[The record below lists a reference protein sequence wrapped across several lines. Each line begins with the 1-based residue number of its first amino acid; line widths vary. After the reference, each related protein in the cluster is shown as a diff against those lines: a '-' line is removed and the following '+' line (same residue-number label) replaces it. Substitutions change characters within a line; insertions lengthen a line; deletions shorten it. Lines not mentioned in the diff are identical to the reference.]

1 MELED
6 TEFDTWDVRVNK
18 NQSLPSKRP
27 GLKRQTQTYPHIY
40 TFSHRKV
47 PTHTHIHIYSHT
59 YTYIH
64 TIYVRMLIH
73 KYTYMYTHIHI
84 HPEIHTH
91 IHVCLGVKDTETVSR
106 VCFQIKKGRRKKKKE
121 GQEKEISVLTVL

>member
-1 MELED
+1 
-6 TEFDTWDVRVNK
+6 
-18 NQSLPSKRP
+18 
-27 GLKRQTQTYPHIY
+27 
-40 TFSHRKV
+40 
-47 PTHTHIHIYSHT
+47 
-59 YTYIH
+59 
-64 TIYVRMLIH
+64 MLIH

-121 GQEKEISVLTVL
+121 GQEKELSANSPVRQLLQKLRKAKETVSKDLLNAREYGFPRLRFKFQSAAITSEAMTVLFNSVSVFLAFLSGQQ